1 MRVLLRPPILILV
14 LISSML
20 FAFFIWLAS
29 IFLALD
35 QHRAQSLSVAHMV
48 VALQQNTDS
57 HSVQSMIEKI
67 ELISGKNSVHLL
79 DTKDI
84 LSQLSYLPVS
94 RDFKKI
100 WKGRSILSVDIT
112 FGKDQKGD
120 LTYLGP
126 QMESLHS
133 ILHNDTSVLL
143 IQDNGKWASMLD
155 SLERLVLR
163 IRTVGGILLTLSL
176 CSVVFLWGYAIRG
189 GSYPETS
196 RMTETPPQKSFWMD
210 SSEKTDSSMSK
221 ETSPILLGLVIGVMS
236 GILSLLLVY
245 ISHSALYPSWADP
258 LLPFRIP
265 GQERSGR
272 FLWMGIPVL
281 SGVIGCFSGIV
292 ARILPT

>member
-1 MRVLLRPPILILV
+1 
-14 LISSML
+14 
-20 FAFFIWLAS
+20 
-29 IFLALD
+29 
-35 QHRAQSLSVAHMV
+35 MV
-48 VALQQNTDS
+48 VVLQQNTDS
-57 HSVQSMIEKI
+57 HSVQSIIEKI

-79 DTKDI
+79 DTKEI

-100 WKGRSILSVDIT
+100 WTGRSILSVDIT

-133 ILHNDTSVLL
+133 MLHNDTSVLL

-189 GSYPETS
+189 GSYLETS
-196 RMTETPPQKSFWMD
+196 RTTETPPQKSFWMD
-210 SSEKTDSSMSK
+210 SEKTDSSMSK

-245 ISHSALYPSWADP
+245 ISHSALYPNWADP

-265 GQERSGR
+265 GQEGSGR

-281 SGVIGCFSGIV
+281 SGVIGCISGIV